1 MNACCGP
8 PRLATMKQLL
18 QEGGGMPRAIQSAA
32 LSFGLVTIPVK
43 LYTAAH
49 SKSVSFHLLHAK
61 DGSRIHEQMV
71 CQAEDKPVSRDE
83 LVKGFEVSKGK
94 YVEITK
100 EELDAL
106 EAEANRNVEIQEFV
120 PVTAVDPV
128 YFSKTYN
135 LAPDKGGDKPYR
147 LLAQAMHQEG
157 QAAVAQFVQRGKEE
171 LVMVRAVTDEQ
182 LMLHVLYYAD
192 EVRAFEDV
200 PAGKGAA
207 GRELELA
214 TQLIHHLQ
222 RKTWDPSRYHDTYR
236 ERVLALIKKKQNGE
250 KTVTPKVAKRD
261 GKVLDLMAALKQS
274 LAQGQHGASTA
285 EGKKEKGRAKR
296 GTRRRQIA

>member
-1 MNACCGP
+1 MA
-8 PRLATMKQLL
+8 
-18 QEGGGMPRAIQSAA
+18 RALQSAS

-49 SKSVSFHLLHAK
+49 SKSVSFHLLHKK

-71 CQAEDKPVSRDE
+71 CQTEEKPVSRDE
-83 LVKGFEVSKGK
+83 LVKGFELSKGK
-94 YVEITK
+94 YVQITK

-128 YFSKTYN
+128 YFSKTYY
-135 LAPDKGGDKPYR
+135 LGPDKGGDKPYR

-157 QAAVAQFVQRGKEE
+157 QAAIAQFVQRGKEE
-171 LVMVRAVTDEQ
+171 LVMVRPVSHEK

-192 EVRAFEDV
+192 EVRAFDEV

-222 RKTWDPSRYHDTYR
+222 NKTWDPSRYYDTYR
-236 ERVLALIKKKQNGE
+236 ERVLALIKKKQSGE
-250 KTVTPKVAKRD
+250 KTVTSKASRPG
-261 GKVLDLMAALKQS
+261 GKVLDLMTALKQS
-274 LAQGQHGASTA
+274 LESGGRKQVSSA
-285 EGKKEKGRAKR
+285 EGKKQKAGAKTSKR
-296 GTRRRQIA
+296 SRKAA

>member
-1 MNACCGP
+1 
-8 PRLATMKQLL
+8 
-18 QEGGGMPRAIQSAA
+18 MPRALQSASV
-32 LSFGLVTIPVK
+32 SFGLVSIPVK

-49 SKSVSFHLLHAK
+49 SKSVAFHLLHKK

-100 EELDAL
+100 EDLDAL
-106 EAEANRNVEIQEFV
+106 EEEANRNVEIQEFV

-128 YFSKTYN
+128 YFSKTYY
-135 LAPDKGGDKPYR
+135 LGPDKGGEKPYR
-147 LLAQAMHQEG
+147 LLARAMHQEG

-171 LVMVRAVTDEQ
+171 LVMVRSVSDDK

-192 EVRAFEDV
+192 EVRPFNDV
-200 PAGKGAA
+200 PAGKGDA

-222 RKTWDPSRYHDTYR
+222 SKRWDPSRYHDTYR
-236 ERVLALIKKKQNGE
+236 ERVLALIKKKQSGDQ
-250 KTVTPKVAKRD
+250 TVTPKPVRTD
-261 GKVLDLMAALKQS
+261 GKVLDLMTALKHS
-274 LAQGQHGASTA
+274 LARDGSRKGA
-285 EGKKEKGRAKR
+285 EGKKQKSAAKR
-296 GTRRRQIA
+296 SKRPRKAA